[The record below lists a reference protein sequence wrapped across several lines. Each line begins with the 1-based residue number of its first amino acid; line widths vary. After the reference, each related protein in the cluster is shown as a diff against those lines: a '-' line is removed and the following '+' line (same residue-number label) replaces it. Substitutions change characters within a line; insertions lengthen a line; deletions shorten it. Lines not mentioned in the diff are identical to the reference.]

1 MAKNKIKKVI
11 KVKDEEAEMKVK
23 TLAITFLI
31 MIIACIGLYYLTEKV
46 VLKKQQKDNNS
57 EIEVIEN
64 TRVILL
70 GNLLSQNNKEY
81 YVLVYD
87 FDDKYKSYFT
97 DLIEGYYNDL
107 NVKLYTSNLKE
118 GLNKPYIGE
127 KSNPEAETIKELK
140 VNGPT
145 LIKVKENK
153 IVKYLEGEPKIKEEL
168 SIE

>member
-145 LIKVKENK
+145 LIKVKENR